1 MEPLD
6 KQENKILQ
14 LLCTDPVAL
23 EDFLIESENPR
34 FLPFLNGKNADNLNV
49 FKDGFA
55 PKALQWTEHSCFWLP
70 AIYLEKIANRL
81 HQEDNVSDSIRQE
94 YFSLIDR
101 ALRDLIQGYAKEA
114 KRDPVVVQS
123 LLHIIQTKNIE
134 SLDAELF
141 HFMIEN
147 LEVCDF
153 SIVIR
158 NILPV
163 IKEMMTQKQHV
174 PHIEQFVELMIDLLP
189 DKYVASDDRAYFIGE
204 FLLNK
209 EIIGKLT
216 DICRDSFLS
225 NLADKLTQTLGQEK
239 EISIQDGIEIK
250 IQADC
255 SLQIKISDTAIQFTL
270 PYVEF
275 RDKEQIIAPS
285 IEKNLQAY
293 NGDNKNSLCK
303 KILYWYTYVWS
314 DLTYISYPSLYS
326 ESIGYY
332 KYRQRI
338 LIYLLKEILLVRLK
352 TQGLEKFLDTYQV
365 ITSKSKYF
373 IFKRMFLYCFGKE
386 FEKTRVRLFALI
398 EQEKYLLFSL
408 YFEAEMYGLL
418 EKNADKFTPIE
429 QKKIEEIIENG
440 PYSERVWAQSSK
452 SEEIGIKGKNLWKQ
466 EWYAPLHEIEY
477 FKHKYEELRKQTQM
491 KEFFNFR
498 DGTTARVVHYNA
510 LLEDMEALSLLA
522 HNPSEYVAKVT
533 QFAKNQPNRVEASM
547 YEMPHAEGNIEQLQ
561 RLADN
566 YPAIVTESITALA
579 ELSPVY
585 IRHILYG
592 LRTTKDRKNIKW
604 DKLCHFI
611 ENYVDDL
618 SQSKQ
623 DALSETENADDIM
636 DIPKGK
642 DMESIISVWADIVP
656 IQEDGNLFNMSEI
669 QRLLLKYLKLLLK
682 DYDFDYQSIY
692 HLNDGGKYP
701 ADYLTLTINTAVGR
715 VLEKLIGVI
724 LSEKDCSFDVLKDI
738 YEKML
743 MEKVVEAHVFLGL
756 YFIFFYQNLGE
767 WTKEQ
772 TNRLLSLSSNQ
783 ETCQYWEMFFEGFIK
798 SNNQYL
804 DYYEWMHEHYKK
816 AIELYNKIGLERL
829 TEILTQFFEKDRDI
843 LDSNS
848 LICFC
853 WEKKAFHILSGC
865 VREISFPLNKGKL
878 YGYTPNEAD
887 IEQEKQLLPK
897 AEKLWNFF
905 WDKIGDDHNISLP
918 ESPAEQKVLFVDMLE
933 LIPAL
938 PFLNNS
944 TVGQIS
950 QLIDCM
956 EPKALGLSNVF
967 SNLLYIS
974 EKKNQGKNGIL
985 NLAKLYC
992 KLIKKMDYFTI
1003 AEQHFKIVVLLKK
1016 YVNMSEIKEQLQLI
1030 QSVYVVKKW
1039 NQYLNWFK

>member
-14 LLCTDPVAL
+14 LLCTDSVAL

-34 FLPFLNGKNADNLNV
+34 FLPFLNGENANNLNI

-55 PKALQWTEHSCFWLP
+55 PKALQWSEHSCFWLP

-81 HQEDNVSDSIRQE
+81 HQEANVTDSIYQE
-94 YFSLIDR
+94 YSSLIDR
-101 ALRDLIQGYAKEA
+101 ALRDIIQGYAKEA
-114 KRDPVVVQS
+114 KRDLVVVQS

-141 HFMIEN
+141 HFMIKN
-147 LEVCDF
+147 LEICDS

-163 IKEMMTQKQHV
+163 IKEMMAQKQHV
-174 PHIEQFVELMIDLLP
+174 PHIEQFVELMIGLLP

-204 FLLNK
+204 FLLNQ
-209 EIIGKLT
+209 EIVGKLT

-225 NLADKLTQTLGQEK
+225 NLANRLTQTLEQEK
-239 EISIQDGIEIK
+239 EISLQDGIEIK

-255 SLQIKISDTAIQFTL
+255 SLQIKILNTAIQFTL

-275 RDKEQIIAPS
+275 RDKEKTIAPI
-285 IEKNLQAY
+285 IEKNLQTY
-293 NGDNKNSLCK
+293 NEDNKNSLCK

-332 KYRQRI
+332 RYRQRI
-338 LIYLLKEILLVRLK
+338 LIYLLKEILLIKLK
-352 TQGLEKFLDTYQV
+352 TQGLKKFLDTYQV

-386 FEKTRVRLFALI
+386 FEKTRDRLFALI

-418 EKNADKFTPIE
+418 EENADKFTPIE

-440 PYSERVWAQSSK
+440 PYFERVLEQSSK
-452 SEEIGIKGKNLWKQ
+452 SKGVSIKGKNLWKQ
-466 EWYAPLHEIEY
+466 EWYAPLYEIER

-498 DGTTARVVHYNA
+498 DGAAARVVHYNA

-522 HNPSEYVAKVT
+522 HNPGEYVAKVT

-561 RLADN
+561 RLANN
-566 YPAIVTESITALA
+566 YPAIVIESITELA
-579 ELSPVY
+579 KLGPTY

-623 DALSETENADDIM
+623 EALSETENADDIM

-682 DYDFDYQSIY
+682 DYAFAYQSIY
-692 HLNDGGKYP
+692 HLNDGEKHP

-743 MEKVVEAHVFLGL
+743 MEQVVEAYVFLGL

-816 AIELYNKIGLERL
+816 AIELYNKMRLERL

-848 LICFC
+848 LIRFC

-905 WDKIGDDHNISLP
+905 WDKIGHEHISLSK
-918 ESPAEQKVLFVDMLE
+918 SPAAQKDLFVNMLE

>member
-70 AIYLEKIANRL
+70 ATYLEKIANRL
-81 HQEDNVSDSIRQE
+81 HQEDNVADSIRQE

-147 LEVCDF
+147 LEVCDS

-440 PYSERVWAQSSK
+440 PYFERVWAQSSK
-452 SEEIGIKGKNLWKQ
+452 SEEISIKGKNLWKQ
-466 EWYAPLHEIEY
+466 EWYAPLHEIEH
-477 FKHKYEELRKQTQM
+477 FQHKYEELRKQTQM

-510 LLEDMEALSLLA
+510 LLEDMEVLSLLEN
-522 HNPSEYVAKVT
+522 NPVLYITKIT

-547 YEMPHAEGNIEQLQ
+547 YEVPHSQGNVEQLQ

-566 YPAIVTESITALA
+566 YPAIVTESITELA

-592 LRTTKDRKNIKW
+592 LHTTKDRKNIKW
-604 DKLCHFI
+604 DKLCSFI
-611 ENYVDDL
+611 ENYVDNL

-623 DALSETENADDIM
+623 GLLVKTNNTDDII
-636 DIPKGK
+636 DVPKGK
-642 DMESIISVWADIVP
+642 EMESVISAWADIIS
-656 IQEDGNLFNMSEI
+656 IQEDGSFFNISEI
-669 QRLLLKYLKLLLK
+669 QRLLLKYLKLLLQN
-682 DYDFDYQSIY
+682 YAFDYQSIY
-692 HLNDGGKYP
+692 YLKDGEKYP
-701 ADYLTLTINTAVGR
+701 ADYLTLTINSAIGR
-715 VLEKLIGVI
+715 VLEKLIRVI
-724 LSEKDCSFDVLKDI
+724 LSKNVCNLAVLKDI
-738 YEKML
+738 YGEML
-743 MEKVVEAHVFLGL
+743 KNKVVEACVFLGL
-756 YFIFFYQNLGE
+756 YFIFFYQNLRE

-772 TNRLLSLSSNQ
+772 TNQLLSLSSDQ
-783 ETCQYWEMFFEGFIK
+783 ETCKYWKMFFEGFIK

-804 DYYEWMHEHYKK
+804 DYYEWMSEHYKK
-816 AIELYNKIGLERL
+816 AIELYNKSGQNRL
-829 TEILTQFFEKDRDI
+829 TEILTQFFEKDRDL

-848 LICFC
+848 LIRFC
-853 WEKKAFHILSGC
+853 WEKKAFLLLSGC
-865 VREISFPLNKGKL
+865 VQEISFPLNKGKL

-887 IEQEKQLLPK
+887 IEQEKQFLPK
-897 AEKLWNFF
+897 AEKLWNFL
-905 WDKIGDDHNISLP
+905 WDQIGHEHNILLS
-918 ESPAEQKVLFVDMLE
+918 ESPAAQKDLFVNMLE

-938 PFLNNS
+938 PSLSNS
-944 TVGQIS
+944 TTGRIS
-950 QLIDCM
+950 QLIDCI
-956 EPKALGLSNVF
+956 ELKILGTSNVF
-967 SNLLYIS
+967 GNLLYIV
-974 EKKNQGKNGIL
+974 EKKNREKNEIL

-992 KLIKKMDYFTI
+992 KLIQKMDYFII
-1003 AEQHFKIVVLLKK
+1003 AEQHFKIIALLKE
-1016 YVNMSEIKEQLQLI
+1016 YTNTSEIKEQLYLI
-1030 QSVYVVKKW
+1030 QTVYITKKW

>member
-34 FLPFLNGKNADNLNV
+34 FLPFLNGENANNLNI

-55 PKALQWTEHSCFWLP
+55 SKALQWTEHSCFWLP

-81 HQEDNVSDSIRQE
+81 HQEANVTDSIRQE

-101 ALRDLIQGYAKEA
+101 ALRDLIHGYAKEA

-147 LEVCDF
+147 LEVCDS

-158 NILPV
+158 NILPI

-174 PHIEQFVELMIDLLP
+174 PHIEQFVELMIGLLP

-239 EISIQDGIEIK
+239 EISIQDEIEIK

-386 FEKTRVRLFALI
+386 FEKTRDRLFALI
-398 EQEKYLLFSL
+398 EQEKYLLLSL

-429 QKKIEEIIENG
+429 QNKIEEIIENG
-440 PYSERVWAQSSK
+440 PYFERVWDQSSK
-452 SEEIGIKGKNLWKQ
+452 SEEISIKGKNLWKQ
-466 EWYAPLHEIEY
+466 EWYAPLHEIEH

-510 LLEDMEALSLLA
+510 LLEDMEVLSLLEN
-522 HNPSEYVAKVT
+522 NPVLYITKIT

-547 YEMPHAEGNIEQLQ
+547 YEVPHSQGNVEQLQ

-566 YPAIVTESITALA
+566 YPAIVTESITELA

-592 LRTTKDRKNIKW
+592 LHTTKDRKNIKW
-604 DKLCHFI
+604 DKLCSFI
-611 ENYVDDL
+611 ENYVDNL

-623 DALSETENADDIM
+623 GLLVKTNNTDDII
-636 DIPKGK
+636 DVPKGK
-642 DMESIISVWADIVP
+642 EMESVISAWADIIS
-656 IQEDGNLFNMSEI
+656 IQEDGSFFNISEI
-669 QRLLLKYLKLLLK
+669 QRLLLKYLKLLLQN
-682 DYDFDYQSIY
+682 YAFDYQSIY
-692 HLNDGGKYP
+692 YLKDGEKYP
-701 ADYLTLTINTAVGR
+701 ADYLTLTINSAIGR
-715 VLEKLIGVI
+715 VLEKLIRVI
-724 LSEKDCSFDVLKDI
+724 LSKNVCNLAVLKDI
-738 YEKML
+738 YGEML
-743 MEKVVEAHVFLGL
+743 KNKVVEAHVFLGL

-816 AIELYNKIGLERL
+816 AIELYNKMGLERL

-848 LICFC
+848 LIRFC
-853 WEKKAFHILSGC
+853 WEKKAFLLLSGC
-865 VREISFPLNKGKL
+865 VQEISFPLNKGKL

-887 IEQEKQLLPK
+887 IEQEKQFLPK
-897 AEKLWNFF
+897 AEKLWNFL
-905 WDKIGDDHNISLP
+905 WDQIGHEHNILLS
-918 ESPAEQKVLFVDMLE
+918 ESPAAQKDLFVNMLE

-938 PFLNNS
+938 PSLSNS
-944 TVGQIS
+944 TTGRIS
-950 QLIDCM
+950 QLIDCI
-956 EPKALGLSNVF
+956 ELKILGTSNVF
-967 SNLLYIS
+967 GNLLYIV
-974 EKKNQGKNGIL
+974 EKKNRGKNEIL

-992 KLIKKMDYFTI
+992 KLIQKMDYFIIT
-1003 AEQHFKIVVLLKK
+1003 EQHFKIIALLKE
-1016 YVNMSEIKEQLQLI
+1016 YTNTSEIKEQLYLI
-1030 QSVYVVKKW
+1030 QTVYITKKW